1 MEPASD
7 PPRGVCTG
15 RCAERDGLGVSLLGA
30 AHGDKQEEILRAA
43 SQLFEQKGYA
53 ATSVQDIADRVGLQK
68 ASLYYYVD
76 SKEEILFRIA
86 REAINAFNDELER
99 IVNMGQSPSETLR
112 RAIAAHLEAV
122 ANNREVMTVFLRESY
137 ALPAEKQEIIHK
149 ESDRYT
155 RLMQDIVVRGMAAGE
170 FRPVDTTMVV
180 MAILGACNWFYRWY
194 DPQGRLSPQGIAAI
208 FADLILTGLQKP
220 A

>member
-1 MEPASD
+1 MALE
-7 PPRGVCTG
+7 V
-15 RCAERDGLGVSLLGA
+15 VSLGSG
-30 AHGDKQEEILRAA
+30 HEDKQEEILRAA
-43 SQLFEQKGYA
+43 SQLFEQKGFA

-68 ASLYYYVD
+68 ASLYYYVE

-99 IVNMGQSPSETLR
+99 IVSMSLSPAEALR

-122 ANNREVMTVFLRESY
+122 ASNREVMTVFLRESY
-137 ALPAEKQEIIHK
+137 ALPAEKQEVIRR

-155 RLMQDIVVRGMAAGE
+155 RLMQDIVVRGMATGE

-180 MAILGACNWFYRWY
+180 MAVLGACNWFYRWY
-194 DPQGRLSPQGIAAI
+194 DPRGRLSPEGIAAI

-220 A
+220 S

>member
-1 MEPASD
+1 M
-7 PPRGVCTG
+7 
-15 RCAERDGLGVSLLGA
+15 
-30 AHGDKQEEILRAA
+30 RAA